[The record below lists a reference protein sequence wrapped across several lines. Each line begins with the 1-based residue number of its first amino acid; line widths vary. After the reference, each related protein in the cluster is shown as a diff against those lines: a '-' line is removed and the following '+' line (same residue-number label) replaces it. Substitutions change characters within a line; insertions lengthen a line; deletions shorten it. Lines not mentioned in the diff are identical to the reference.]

1 MKITVITATY
11 NSAATLR
18 STIESVG
25 CQKYNGE
32 IEYIIMDGG
41 STDQTLDIIS
51 QYPNIVTKVVSQ
63 PDKGLYDAM
72 NKGIALA
79 TGDVIGILNSDD
91 FYTSDDVL
99 SVIADEFANKSV
111 DAVYGDIHFV
121 NPNNLT
127 RCVRYYSSATFS
139 PWTLRFGIM
148 PAHPSFYV
156 NHECYE
162 RYGAYDLNYRI
173 ASDYDL
179 MVRFFYKH
187 KITYSY
193 VKKDMVTMRTGGVST
208 RNVRNRLLIT
218 QEDVKACRKHGLYT
232 NVLFVSL
239 KYFCKIFEL
248 RIV

>member
-127 RCVRYYSSATFS
+127 RCVRY
-139 PWTLRFGIM
+139 
-148 PAHPSFYV
+148 
-156 NHECYE
+156 
-162 RYGAYDLNYRI
+162 
-173 ASDYDL
+173 
-179 MVRFFYKH
+179 
-187 KITYSY
+187 
-193 VKKDMVTMRTGGVST
+193 
-208 RNVRNRLLIT
+208 
-218 QEDVKACRKHGLYT
+218 
-232 NVLFVSL
+232 
-239 KYFCKIFEL
+239 
-248 RIV
+248 

>member
-1 MKITVITATY
+1 
-11 NSAATLR
+11 
-18 STIESVG
+18 
-25 CQKYNGE
+25 
-32 IEYIIMDGG
+32 
-41 STDQTLDIIS
+41 
-51 QYPNIVTKVVSQ
+51 
-63 PDKGLYDAM
+63 
-72 NKGIALA
+72 
-79 TGDVIGILNSDD
+79 
-91 FYTSDDVL
+91 
-99 SVIADEFANKSV
+99 
-111 DAVYGDIHFV
+111 
-121 NPNNLT
+121 
-127 RCVRYYSSATFS
+127 
-139 PWTLRFGIM
+139 M

-156 NHECYE
+156 KRECYE

-232 NVLFVSL
+232 TVLFVSL